1 MRKHIRVDMAVLES
15 VGASTSGR
23 VYRLIV
29 EADAVELDG
38 EITLALDTLKLQI
51 ASNGNVDASGPFLLV
66 TDIDADTK

>member
-66 TDIDADTK
+66 TDIDTAK